1 MVYIAGVLNCE
12 IANNL
17 VHFVSQDTFDFLMS
31 FHGQVTAVNVITGN
45 LNGGKADFPFIAADG
60 AVEDVGDVDFFHLFS
75 EFLCRPLGNKITQLA
90 LGFVLSCRESVLQ
103 STRRP

>member
-1 MVYIAGVLNCE
+1 MVYVAGVLNCE
-12 IANNL
+12 IANNP

-45 LNGGKADFPFIAADG
+45 LNRGKADFPFVAGDG

-75 EFLCRPLGNKITQLA
+75 EFLCRPLGNKSVQLA
-90 LGFVLSCRESVLQ
+90 LGFILSCRRRVRQ